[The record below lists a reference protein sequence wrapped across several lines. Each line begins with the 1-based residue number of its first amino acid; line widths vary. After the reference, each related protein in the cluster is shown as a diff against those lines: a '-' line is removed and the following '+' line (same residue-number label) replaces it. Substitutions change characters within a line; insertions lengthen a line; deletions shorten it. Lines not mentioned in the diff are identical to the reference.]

1 MRTKPFFLALS
12 VAAALTLTMGLWL
25 LGCGG
30 STTTTTQATTSTT
43 VAVTTTST
51 STSATSGAG
60 SGAPARILVPLTGA
74 EVVPAVQSAASGTC
88 TLLLEAGPSGS
99 FNISYELEVKDVV
112 DVTAAHIHLGPKGA
126 EGPVIVPLFT
136 GPAKTGSFSGLLAQG
151 TITEKDLTGPMQ
163 GKTFQ
168 ELAGAVLTGQTYVNV
183 HTVKNP
189 NGEIR
194 GQIIVNTAGAGTT
207 APTAGSSETSTT
219 SAIGY

>member
-1 MRTKPFFLALS
+1 MRTKPFLLALS
-12 VAAALTLTMGLWL
+12 VMAGLTLTVGLL
-25 LGCGG
+25 LVGCGG

-51 STSATSGAG
+51 SSSIGPG

-74 EVVPAVQSAASGTC
+74 EVVPAVQSSAGGTL
-88 TLLLEAGPSGS
+88 TLLLEAGPSGT

-112 DVTAAHIHLGPKGA
+112 DATAAHIHLGPKGT
-126 EGPVIVPLFT
+126 EGPIVVPLFT

-168 ELAGAVLTGQTYVNV
+168 ELAGAVLAGQTYVNV

-194 GQIIVNTAGAGTT
+194 GQIIVDAAGAGTT
-207 APTAGSSETSTT
+207 VPTAGGSETSTT